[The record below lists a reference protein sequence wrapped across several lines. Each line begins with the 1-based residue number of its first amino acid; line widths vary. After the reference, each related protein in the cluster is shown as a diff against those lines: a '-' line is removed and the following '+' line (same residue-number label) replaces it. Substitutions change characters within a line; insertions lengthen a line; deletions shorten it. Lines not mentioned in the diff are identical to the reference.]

1 MIVEMCR
8 AKIHR
13 ATVTGSEL
21 DYEGS
26 LAIDGALMDAVGIL
40 QYEKV
45 LVSNLSN
52 GNRFETYAI
61 RSEDK
66 NNAIVLNGATAHL
79 GKVGDLVVIFAFAM
93 MDIEEARKFKPR
105 MIVLGE
111 KNRIVRTL
119 P

>member
-26 LAIDGALMDAVGIL
+26 LTIDGALMDAVGIL
-40 QYEKV
+40 PYEKI

-52 GNRFETYAI
+52 GHRFETYAI

-66 NNAIVLNGATAHL
+66 DNAIVLNGATAHL
-79 GKVGDLVVIFAFAM
+79 GEVGDQIIIFSFAT

-105 MIVLGE
+105 IIVLGE
-111 KNRIVRTL
+111 GNRIIKKL